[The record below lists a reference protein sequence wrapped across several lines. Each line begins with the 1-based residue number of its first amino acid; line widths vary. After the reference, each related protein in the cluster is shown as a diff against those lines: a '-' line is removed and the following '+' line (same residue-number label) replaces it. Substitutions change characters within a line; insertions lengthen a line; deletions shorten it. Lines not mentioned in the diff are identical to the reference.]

1 MNIPVN
7 YVSKDRVNYCRMSV
21 TMAMK
26 QYTDGILNA
35 DEFADR
41 LYDIATYG
49 IMKDEWYVIINLNH
63 TYREECRSV
72 VSNFDKYGWD
82 KSQLSRMASAYKAMK
97 DAIDNECYPNVVEGT
112 NL

>member
-1 MNIPVN
+1 MSQYVNGNIH
-7 YVSKDRVNYCRMSV
+7 C
-21 TMAMK
+21 
-26 QYTDGILNA
+26 
-35 DEFADR
+35 DEFVDR
-41 LYDIATYG
+41 IYEIATMGVVRQVWYDI
-49 IMKDEWYVIINLNH
+49 IDLKD

-97 DAIDNECYPNVVEGT
+97 DAIDNECYPNVSEGT